1 MEAIPFTLKVPG
13 RDDMTWSEIAGTS
26 YRFGGLLRLEAD
38 ALLLEWTGSA
48 AVEEVGFT
56 GVRTEQI
63 ALPSESLTVPLSE
76 IRSLRLAGGWI
87 RPHLEITA
95 NDLDPAA
102 LRPKRG
108 RREGPAVA
116 GSAGSR
122 GGPAASRRRAGR
134 LRRRLG
140 SADRQ
145 ASPPSSLSSTHD
157 HDSDEAVMAAAKRR
171 SAATGECRRGQNAR
185 RLGESRSSPTWTR
198 FASHWCSVSAFRRG
212 T

>member
-13 RDDMTWSEIAGTS
+13 RDDMTWSEIASTS

-95 NDLDPAA
+95 NDLDLLRYVPSEDGGRVRLWLARRDRGAGRRLLAAA
-102 LRPKRG
+102 L
-108 RREGPAVA
+108 
-116 GSAGSR
+116 
-122 GGPAASRRRAGR
+122 GG
-134 LRRRLG
+134 
-140 SADRQ
+140 
-145 ASPPSSLSSTHD
+145 
-157 HDSDEAVMAAAKRR
+157 
-171 SAATGECRRGQNAR
+171 
-185 RLGESRSSPTWTR
+185 
-198 FASHWCSVSAFRRG
+198 
-212 T
+212 